1 MFRLFLVSI
10 CVAGAL
16 VAQDPQPG
24 ADVTID
30 AAERSELTDN
40 VRMALSQ
47 ASFSRKRPPRWSKLF
62 VNISGTDDAFGSME
76 TSR

>member
-30 AAERSELTDN
+30 AAEPSELTDN

-47 ASFSRKRPPRWSKLF
+47 AYVFPETATK
-62 VNISGTDDAFGSME
+62 ME
-76 TSR
+76 QAVREHQRH